1 MGYLATSKT
10 KIRNTLLILD
20 KSPNYNS
27 GQQGNSFTGELI
39 IQPNFL
45 KYTFDLPSYLNYT
58 DIISFRLYDIK
69 GAVDDRAYLNLN
81 GKDYYVGG
89 GWSLCPDKNN
99 CDCSNVWNSPF
110 IETELNV
117 PMELIKNTNNSL
129 FFYGYSHSGPAW
141 LILNSFKFSV
151 SYITK

>member
-1 MGYLATSKT
+1 MGFVATSKT

-20 KSPNYNS
+20 ESPNYNS
-27 GQQGNSFTGELI
+27 GKTAWTSGVQI
-39 IQPNFL
+39 IKPTALKYFFNLPDFL
-45 KYTFDLPSYLNYT
+45 KFT
-58 DIISFRLYDIK
+58 DVISFRLYNIN
-69 GAVDDRAYLNLN
+69 GAVDDIAYLNLN
-81 GKDYYVGG
+81 GKDYNVGG
-89 GWSLCPDKNN
+89 GWSLCPYCTNYNIWD
-99 CDCSNVWNSPF
+99 SPI

-129 FFYGYSHSGPAW
+129 FFYGYSGAGPAW

>member
-1 MGYLATSKT
+1 MGYLVTSKT
-10 KIRNTLLILD
+10 KIRNSILILD
-20 KSPNYNS
+20 EHPNYNS
-27 GQQGNSFTGELI
+27 GRTAWSFGEQI
-39 IQPNFL
+39 IKPTALQYFFNLPDFL
-45 KYTFDLPSYLNYT
+45 KFT
-58 DIISFRLYDIK
+58 DVISFRLYNIN
-69 GAVDDRAYLNLN
+69 GAVDDVAYLNLN
-81 GKDYYVGG
+81 GKNYHVGG
-89 GWSLCPDKNN
+89 GWSLCPDKNT

-129 FFYGYSHSGPAW
+129 FFYGYSQAGQAW